1 MSLKTKVTQAVICS
15 ITAVLAIVF
24 NIDDELSVSENG
36 LRHIANEEGC
46 RLKAYQCSA
55 DRWTAGM
62 GHTEDITESTV
73 LTKQQVAEYF
83 VKDVATAEK
92 VVKKHI
98 TQTPSQAEYDM
109 MVSFV
114 FNLGAGN
121 FQTSTLLHKF
131 NQGDNLGACK
141 QYPRW
146 VYVNGKNC
154 RIEENDCPGI
164 PKRRDKEMNI
174 CLNGWQDDGRS

>member
-1 MSLKTKVTQAVICS
+1 MSLKSKATQVIVCS
-15 ITAVLAIVF
+15 VTAVLAIVF

-36 LRHIANEEGC
+36 LLHIANEEGC
-46 RLKAYQCSA
+46 RAKAYQCIA
-55 DRWTAGM
+55 DVWTIGL
-62 GHTEDITESTV
+62 GHASGV
-73 LTKQQVAEYF
+73 KQGDKATNEQVAQYF

-121 FQTSTLLHKF
+121 FQTSTLLRKF

-146 VYVNGKNC
+146 VYVNGKDC
-154 RIEENDCPGI
+154 RIEESDCPGI

-174 CLNGWQDDGRS
+174 CLNGWQ

>member
-1 MSLKTKVTQAVICS
+1 MSIKTKATQAVVCS

-46 RLKAYQCSA
+46 RVKAYQCSA

-62 GHTEDITESTV
+62 GHTEGITASTV
-73 LTKQQVAEYF
+73 LTEQQVAEFF
-83 VKDVATAEK
+83 VKDIASAEK
-92 VVKKHI
+92 IVKKRI
-98 TQTPSQAEYDM
+98 KKKPSQAEYDM

-121 FQTSTLLHKF
+121 FATSTLLKKF
-131 NQGDNLGACK
+131 NQGDNQGACT

-146 VYVNGKNC
+146 VYVNGKDC
-154 RIEENDCPGI
+154 RVAESGCEGI

-174 CLNGWQDDGRS
+174 CLNGW